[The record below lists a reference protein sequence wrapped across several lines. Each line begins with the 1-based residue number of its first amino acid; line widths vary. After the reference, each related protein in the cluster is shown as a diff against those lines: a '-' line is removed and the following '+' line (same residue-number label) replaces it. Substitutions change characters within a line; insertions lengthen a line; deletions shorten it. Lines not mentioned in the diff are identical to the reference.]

1 MEEKKEVYFN
11 LLGSFSYIPQ
21 DIFGSFE
28 GEGVAVS
35 KSRKKDTV
43 GFTIPNCKLCKAYI
57 VGRADRHILG

>member
-1 MEEKKEVYFN
+1 MEEKKEDYFN

-35 KSRKKDTV
+35 KKSGKKTLSV
-43 GFTIPNCKLCKAYI
+43 LKYLNLNY
-57 VGRADRHILG
+57 